1 MSPTDQEL
9 LAIARAAADA
19 GAAELSRYWGNLSQV
34 RSKGRAGDLV
44 TEADLAAEAAVLQ
57 LLQERTPEVAVLAE
71 ESGHQPGQNSELQWC
86 VDPLDGTTNYAHG
99 FPFFACSIGL
109 LRHGKPLLGAI
120 AAPGLN
126 QRYSGGLGL
135 GAWCNEEPLHVS
147 SCRALADSLLVTG
160 FAYDR
165 RERIDNNYSE
175 FCYFSHR
182 THGVRRGG
190 AAALDLAFVA
200 AGRLDGYW
208 ERGLQPWDLA
218 AGIALVEAAG
228 GVVCDYDG
236 SPVELSTGRVVAT
249 NAALQGPLLQGLAE
263 CQPLPPA
270 TYNAE
275 IPAGP

>member
-1 MSPTDQEL
+1 MNPSDQDL
-9 LAIARAAADA
+9 LAIAVAAADA
-19 GAAELSRYWGNLSQV
+19 GAAELSRYWGNLRQV
-34 RSKGRAGDLV
+34 RSKGRAGDLL
-44 TEADLAAEAAVLQ
+44 TEADLAAEAAVLK
-57 LLQERTPEVAVLAE
+57 LLQEQTPDVPVLAE
-71 ESGHQPGQNSELQWC
+71 ESGHQPGRDNELQWC

-99 FPFFACSIGL
+99 FPLFACSIGL

-126 QRYSGGLGL
+126 QRYWGCLGL
-135 GAWCNEEPLHVS
+135 GAWCNDEPLQVS
-147 SCRALADSLLVTG
+147 SCQDLADSLLVTG

-165 RERIDNNYSE
+165 CERIDYNYSE

-218 AGIALVEAAG
+218 AGVALVEAAG
-228 GVVCDYDG
+228 GLICDYNG
-236 SPVELSTGRVVAT
+236 QPLELSTGRVVAT
-249 NAALQGPLLQGLAE
+249 NGALQPQLLRGLAE

>member
-1 MSPTDQEL
+1 M
-9 LAIARAAADA
+9 
-19 GAAELSRYWGNLSQV
+19 

-44 TEADLAAEAAVLQ
+44 LEADLAAEAAVLQ

-109 LRHGKPLLGAI
+109 CAMASRCWEPSPLRP
-120 AAPGLN
+120 N
-126 QRYSGGLGL
+126 QRHSGGLGL

-147 SCRALADSLLVTG
+147 SCQALADSLLVTG

-190 AAALDLAFVA
+190 AAALDLALWPPAGWMATGNGGCSRGIWQPELPWLKRLAAWSVTRRQPCGALHGPGGGHQCRSAGPTA
-200 AGRLDGYW
+200 AG
-208 ERGLQPWDLA
+208 P
-218 AGIALVEAAG
+218 
-228 GVVCDYDG
+228 
-236 SPVELSTGRVVAT
+236 GRVPTAAT
-249 NAALQGPLLQGLAE
+249 SDLQR
-263 CQPLPPA
+263 
-270 TYNAE
+270 
-275 IPAGP
+275 

>member
-1 MSPTDQEL
+1 DVYKRQ
-9 LAIARAAADA
+9 
-19 GAAELSRYWGNLSQV
+19 
-34 RSKGRAGDLV
+34 
-44 TEADLAAEAAVLQ
+44 
-57 LLQERTPEVAVLAE
+57 
-71 ESGHQPGQNSELQWC
+71 ELQWC

-109 LRHGKPLLGAI
+109 LRQGKPLLGAI

-135 GAWCNEEPLHVS
+135 GAWCNEEPLKVS
-147 SCRALADSLLVTG
+147 SCQTLADSLLVTG

-249 NAALQGPLLQGLAE
+249 NTALQGPLLQGLAE

>member
-1 MSPTDQEL
+1 MDRL
-9 LAIARAAADA
+9 
-19 GAAELSRYWGNLSQV
+19 
-34 RSKGRAGDLV
+34 RAGRIRS
-44 TEADLAAEAAVLQ
+44 T
-57 LLQERTPEVAVLAE
+57 R
-71 ESGHQPGQNSELQWC
+71 S
-86 VDPLDGTTNYAHG
+86 
-99 FPFFACSIGL
+99 
-109 LRHGKPLLGAI
+109 
-120 AAPGLN
+120 
-126 QRYSGGLGL
+126 L
-135 GAWCNEEPLHVS
+135 GAWCNEEPLQVS
-147 SCRALADSLLVTG
+147 SCQALADSLLVTG